1 MNQPSARGVQR
12 QGVDA
17 AFEADE
23 TRNSQLMLEAQ
34 MLRAQQKPEAAANKF
49 AEAAVIEE
57 HLQDLCVTKGLM
69 AKAFVHGFSAASCW
83 AQAGDF
89 HHAIVLCDALLAHA
103 ALPARLRQR
112 VDAYV
117 KTLCT
122 RRAQWYE
129 ELVLHDTEYA
139 GS

>member
-1 MNQPSARGVQR
+1 QR

-23 TRNSQLMLEAQ
+23 IRKSQLMLEAQ
-34 MLRAQQKPEAAANKF
+34 MLRAQQQPEAAADKF

-57 HLQDLCVTKGLM
+57 RLYDFCVTKGLM

-89 HHAIVLCDALLAHA
+89 HHAIVLCHELLAQA
-103 ALPARLRQR
+103 AIPARLRQHIHG
-112 VDAYV
+112 YV
-117 KTLCT
+117 KTLCA
-122 RRAQWYE
+122 RRAQWYK
-129 ELVLHDTEYA
+129 ELTLQDA
-139 GS
+139 DQDG